1 MTLSGFAD
9 IITIIAGLL
18 AIVAF
23 FIALEWRQTYQD
35 QQVDQI
41 TQEILVLLDSLHFNI
56 RAMRGD
62 QFRKI
67 SLIEKFSKY
76 LPKFIENNESL
87 RVQTEEMINS
97 ILNEDNYEPFYSQE
111 KFKLHANIIDNIK
124 NNPKNINKSA
134 NLLSLEKINRDSYK
148 KMVDDIE
155 SRRKDF
161 EERAEKMT
169 VYVQKI
175 LDINIKITLKFKMY
189 SRRKGENIFK
199 LYQDKINESIIV
211 EINNKNGG
219 YRYSNQSIL
228 DEHYPLES
236 ILSILNNLPSIVKQL
251 FQSSIYSD
259 QKDRLEDTYGTIGSD
274 EFSQEIEKNFKEIIK
289 KLEDE
294 GLIKQ
299 KEIKPQ

>member
-1 MTLSGFAD
+1 
-9 IITIIAGLL
+9 
-18 AIVAF
+18 
-23 FIALEWRQTYQD
+23 
-35 QQVDQI
+35 
-41 TQEILVLLDSLHFNI
+41 
-56 RAMRGD
+56 
-62 QFRKI
+62 
-67 SLIEKFSKY
+67 
-76 LPKFIENNESL
+76 
-87 RVQTEEMINS
+87 
-97 ILNEDNYEPFYSQE
+97 
-111 KFKLHANIIDNIK
+111 
-124 NNPKNINKSA
+124 
-134 NLLSLEKINRDSYK
+134 
-148 KMVDDIE
+148 
-155 SRRKDF
+155 
-161 EERAEKMT
+161 
-169 VYVQKI
+169 
-175 LDINIKITLKFKMY
+175 MY